1 MTNVRKLD
9 SKRRLVFPGTFRP
22 GDIFLEEDISTS
34 GIRFSLVKPEEVPI
48 IDVDLQGDCHG

>member
-1 MTNVRKLD
+1 MAIVRKLD

-48 IDVDLQGDCHG
+48 IDVDL